1 MEALRVLAIASIFAV
16 VFAGVITL
24 IASLAM
30 EPLERARQRY
40 VERERRAVKALRV

>member
-1 MEALRVLAIASIFAV
+1 MEALRVLGAALVFAA
-16 VFAGVITL
+16 VFAGATTL

-40 VERERRAVKALRV
+40 LERERNAVKVLRA